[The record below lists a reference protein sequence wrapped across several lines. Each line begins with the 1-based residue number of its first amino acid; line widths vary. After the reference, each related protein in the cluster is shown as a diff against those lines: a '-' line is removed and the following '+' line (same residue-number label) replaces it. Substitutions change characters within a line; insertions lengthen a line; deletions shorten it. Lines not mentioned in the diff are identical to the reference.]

1 MAQAAKEKEKGNA
14 AFKAGDYPTAIG
26 HYSAAIHADRTDAT
40 FPLNRAA
47 AYLKLGKNEDAE
59 RDCSTVLSLSNGNV
73 KALFRRAQARLA
85 MGKLSEAQSD
95 LREAARLEPS
105 NQSVKQELG
114 KIGEQIQQAAA
125 ASAKKAQAVSASVSP
140 APKRRRIPITIVEPD
155 GRRSTPAAPAASTST
170 ATPKPALKS
179 ALKTSTAEAPDLMK
193 PVSSRPLNTSS
204 SSNGPAPV
212 PPPATATTPKPTAQ
226 PVPQPSSFKDA
237 KSARDSSK
245 PSRVG
250 GGIFR
255 ASGESTIFAPREGR
269 AASTGKQEVPA
280 NPEPTAKQTAPAAP
294 PAKPDPKSKPESA
307 AAQVA
312 PPAKQD
318 TPPPPTS
325 SAPVPDR
332 AVEPPTPVLVQKL
345 ARPATQTKSPMTLFD
360 FTRAWESTSDPTAR
374 FALLS
379 QIPPS
384 ALPSLFQ
391 TSLEPALFAEVVDT
405 LGAALEA
412 DADNADK
419 DTVVAYMCAFPAV
432 PRFGTVVRFLSR
444 PEKARVRAMWGALGV
459 GSGSGVGAEG
469 TEGGGGGLPPQLEEV
484 WGAVYR

>member
-59 RDCSTVLSLSNGNV
+59 RDCSTVLTLSKGNV

-85 MGKLSEAQSD
+85 MGKLSEAQAD
-95 LREAARLEPS
+95 LKEAAKLEPA

-114 KIGEQIQQAAA
+114 KVGEQIQQAAA
-125 ASAKKAQAVSASVSP
+125 ASAKKFQAVPADVSP

-155 GRRSTPAAPAASTST
+155 GRRTTPAAPAASTST
-170 ATPKPALKS
+170 STPKPALKS
-179 ALKTSTAEAPDLMK
+179 ALKASPAEAPDLMK
-193 PVSSRPLNTSS
+193 PVSSRPLNAP
-204 SSNGPAPV
+204 SSNGSAPAPA
-212 PPPATATTPKPTAQ
+212 PATATTPKPTPQ
-226 PVPQPSSFKDA
+226 PVPKPSSFKDA

-269 AASTGKQEVPA
+269 ATATKAEPAPPVKQDDPKTKLEPA
-280 NPEPTAKQTAPAAP
+280 AKQA
-294 PAKPDPKSKPESA
+294 
-307 AAQVA
+307 A

-318 TPPPPTS
+318 APPPPKP
-325 SAPVPDR
+325 SAPVPDP
-332 AVEPPTPVLVQKL
+332 AVNPPTSAPVEKL
-345 ARPATQTKSPMTLFD
+345 ARPTTQTKSPVTLFD
-360 FTRAWESTSDPTAR
+360 FTRAWESNPDSTAR

-379 QIPPS
+379 KIPPS

-391 TSLEPALFAEVVDT
+391 TSLEAALFAEVVDT
-405 LGAALEA
+405 LRAAL
-412 DADNADK
+412 DAGADK

-432 PRFGTVVRFLSR
+432 SRFGTVARFLSR
-444 PEKARVRAMWGALGV
+444 AEKTRVRAVWGALGV
-459 GSGSGVGAEG
+459 GSSAEG
-469 TEGGGGGLPPQLEEV
+469 AEGGGGGLPPQLEEV
-484 WGAVYR
+484 WAAVYR